1 MAKPLKNSMPSKIK
15 KLYNDMGIKEI
26 NQLLKDKNIT
36 PEFRKML
43 EEKKKILLHNKVVKK

>member
-1 MAKPLKNSMPSKIK
+1 
-15 KLYNDMGIKEI
+15 MGIKEI

-43 EEKKKILLHNKVVKK
+43 EEKKDILLNDKTVKK